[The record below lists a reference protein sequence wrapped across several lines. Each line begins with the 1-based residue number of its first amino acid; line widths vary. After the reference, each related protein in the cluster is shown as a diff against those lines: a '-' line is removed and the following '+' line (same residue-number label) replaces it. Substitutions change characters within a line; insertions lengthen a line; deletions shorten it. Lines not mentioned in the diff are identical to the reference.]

1 MGVHNTVS
9 AGVCECSMA
18 LKFEGTCGMLGA
30 LPGNPVV

>member
-18 LKFEGTCGMLGA
+18 LKFEDTCGYARGIA
-30 LPGNPVV
+30 R